1 MRDIIDLHTHTIASG
16 HAYNTLY
23 EMAQAASSHGLL
35 VLGSTDH
42 GPTMPGSCHEFYFI
56 NFAVIPKELFGVR
69 ILMGCELNILD
80 YKGTV
85 DLKPQ
90 HLEKMDYAIAS
101 IHWPCY
107 DCGTVA
113 QNTDAYLGAILNP
126 HVRIIGHP
134 DDSRFP
140 VDYDTLAAAAKEH
153 HVLLEVNS
161 SSLHPRSAR
170 QGARENYEK
179 LLERCMYYQTSV
191 IIDSDAHIAADV
203 GNHQAAH
210 EMLTSMGFP
219 EELVVNTSVDKL
231 REYIPAL

>member
-90 HLEKMDYAIAS
+90 HLEKIRMPIWEPS
-101 IHWPCY
+101 
-107 DCGTVA
+107 
-113 QNTDAYLGAILNP
+113 
-126 HVRIIGHP
+126 
-134 DDSRFP
+134 
-140 VDYDTLAAAAKEH
+140 
-153 HVLLEVNS
+153 
-161 SSLHPRSAR
+161 
-170 QGARENYEK
+170 
-179 LLERCMYYQTSV
+179 
-191 IIDSDAHIAADV
+191 
-203 GNHQAAH
+203 
-210 EMLTSMGFP
+210 
-219 EELVVNTSVDKL
+219 
-231 REYIPAL
+231 

>member
-1 MRDIIDLHTHTIASG
+1 MKDIMDLHTHTIASG

-23 EMAQAASSHGLL
+23 EMAQAASDQGLQL
-35 VLGSTDH
+35 FGSTDH
-42 GPTMPGSCHEFYFI
+42 APKMPGSCHEFYFI
-56 NFAVIPKELFGVR
+56 NFEVIPETLFGVR

-80 YKGTV
+80 YQGNV
-85 DLKPQ
+85 DLKPRY
-90 HLEKMDYAIAS
+90 LEKLDYAIAS

-107 DCGTVA
+107 DCGSAA
-113 QNTDAYLGAILNP
+113 QNTDAYLGAMKNSCIK
-126 HVRIIGHP
+126 IIGHP

-170 QGARENYEK
+170 QGARENYET
-179 LLERCMYYQTSV
+179 LLERCIHYQTSV
-191 IIDSDAHIAADV
+191 ILNSDAHIAADV

-210 EMLTSMGFP
+210 VLLADMNFP
-219 EELVVNTSVDKL
+219 EELVVNTSIEKL
-231 REYIPAL
+231 KKYIPVV